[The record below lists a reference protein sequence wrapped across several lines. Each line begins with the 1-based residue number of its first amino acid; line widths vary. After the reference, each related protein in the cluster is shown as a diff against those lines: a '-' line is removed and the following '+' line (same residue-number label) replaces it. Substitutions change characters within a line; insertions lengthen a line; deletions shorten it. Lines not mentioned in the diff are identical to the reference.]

1 MDLLKTIGRGILAGI
16 ITCALIGLGLA
27 VALFSSI
34 LSVLFTIALIFT
46 CVWFVL
52 RWMADR

>member
-1 MDLLKTIGRGILAGI
+1 MGLLKTIGRGILAGI